1 MNPRGEIGAW
11 RHIGSPMA
19 MSPPPN
25 GRSASNESDGG
36 AAFTFRS
43 SKARFLEFECG
54 SGAWAR
60 E

>member
-11 RHIGSPMA
+11 RRIGSSMA
-19 MSPPPN
+19 MSPQPN

-43 SKARFLEFECG
+43 PKALFLEFKCG
-54 SGAWAR
+54 GGAWAH